1 MQGLLVVVAML
12 MVLII
17 EEAWGLRCANFL
29 KINNRGGLLP
39 LGSSVPGS
47 MAEGENQQYGNA
59 RPERSKIPQRRD
71 TCKVF
76 ISGVIGT
83 DPREAFLSNGHYVM
97 NFGLAV
103 VGHFNPLHSWEEYK
117 PTETMWTNIEVW
129 DDVARAHQTQLTKGS
144 PLSGLGTLILNKWTD
159 KNTGEDRKQLKLRL
173 THILG
178 NEEMQEM
185 LGASGALDMD
195 EEGLDGAEDD
205 LFGNDSGFSNF
216 NQIEE
221 DQSANG
227 FGGGGSDDRIP
238 F

>member
-1 MQGLLVVVAML
+1 MRVLPFFYLVLLVCVSEVIGLKCTRL
-12 MVLII
+12 MKVNI
-17 EEAWGLRCANFL
+17 ERLSLR
-29 KINNRGGLLP
+29 
-39 LGSSVPGS
+39 SSVAGN
-47 MAEGENQQYGNA
+47 MAEGDGQVQYGNSHS
-59 RPERSKIPQRRD
+59 ERSKVPARRD

-103 VGHFNPLHSWEEYK
+103 VGHFQPLHSWEEYK

-129 DDVARAHQTQLTKGS
+129 DDVARAHQTKLTKGS

-159 KNTGEDRKQLKLRL
+159 KNTGEERKQLKVRL
-173 THILG
+173 TNVLG

-185 LGASGALDMD
+185 LGASGALDID
-195 EEGLDGAEDD
+195 SNELGFNQNDG
-205 LFGNDSGFSNF
+205 FGNDSGFSAF
-216 NQIEE
+216 NQMEE
-221 DQSANG
+221 DQSINESG
-227 FGGGGSDDRIP
+227 MDNDQIP